1 MHMFAGLAAIIS
13 PVSAQPQ
20 STIKDGI
27 RSLNLSIRGEFS
39 HYQLDS
45 QRWIVAA
52 LTQESIR
59 AKSTK
64 RIVPTPLLI
73 TRSNEQIR
81 LDGPI
86 LFNVEKLQTGND
98 YGDVVAVTFCTEMHK
113 FGAEIPGAF
122 IPHRNDLNV

>member
-1 MHMFAGLAAIIS
+1 MFAGLAAIIS
-13 PVSAQPQ
+13 LVSAQPQ

-45 QRWIVAA
+45 QRWVVAA

-81 LDGPI
+81 LEGPI
-86 LFNVEKLQTGND
+86 VFNVEKLQTGNN
-98 YGDVVAVTFCTEMHK
+98 YGDVVAVTCCTEMHK
-113 FGAEIPGAF
+113 FGAF
-122 IPHRNDLNV
+122 IPNRNDLNV